1 MISKALQDS
10 PLDQHIKVFAIPDLS
25 VHCTVW
31 DGRLREVFEKLR
43 AGGFDFNTQGTN
55 ASAER
60 WVVNLNLTEQV
71 RNILDK
77 SQVDFDVENHF
88 PGLY

>member
-1 MISKALQDS
+1 MISEKLKATS
-10 PLDQHIKVFAIPDLS
+10 LDQHVKIFAIPDLS

-60 WVVNLNLTEQV
+60 WVVNLRLTETV
-71 RNILDK
+71 RSILAE

-88 PGLY
+88 PVLY